1 MYRLGI
7 GSLLLL
13 GLVFTFSLQGA
24 EPERLAVMLDWLPNP
39 NHVPLYVAQA
49 EGFFA
54 EEGLEVELLVPG
66 NPADPAKLAAAGR
79 VDLGITTG
87 LNLIVARDAGL
98 PLLAIGALIQHPL
111 GGLLALKSRISRLE
125 GLRGKRIGYSLE
137 PEEPVLWRAMLGCVG
152 LGPGDYE
159 LINVGFNTVSAL
171 LSGAVEA
178 IGAFRNYEKI
188 LIELEGEETVFF
200 PMEDYCIPDH
210 YQLVFVASEGTIA
223 ARPGALRGFLAALG
237 RAIELTLRD
246 PNRALDTL
254 FRANPELGDELNL
267 RSFLATLLYLVGSPC
282 VGDPERW
289 LPLQAFL
296 FAQGLIAEEAGL
308 EELVT
313 PEFLPSECSRY

>member
-210 YQLVFVASEGTIA
+210 YQTG
-223 ARPGALRGFLAALG
+223 LR
-237 RAIELTLRD
+237 R
-246 PNRALDTL
+246 
-254 FRANPELGDELNL
+254 
-267 RSFLATLLYLVGSPC
+267 
-282 VGDPERW
+282 
-289 LPLQAFL
+289 
-296 FAQGLIAEEAGL
+296 
-308 EELVT
+308 
-313 PEFLPSECSRY
+313 